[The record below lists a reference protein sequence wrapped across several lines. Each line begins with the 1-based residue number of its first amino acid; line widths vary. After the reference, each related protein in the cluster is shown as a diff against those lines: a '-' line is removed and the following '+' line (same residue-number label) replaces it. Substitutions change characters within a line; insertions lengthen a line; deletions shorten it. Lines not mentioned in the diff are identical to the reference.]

1 MEHILGPPIPLSAFP
16 SLFSSYID
24 TSDKTKRKSIV
35 ITTSRMRVSKHRYIR
50 LFVAPWTVAR
60 QASLSMEL
68 PRQEYW
74 SGLPFPS
81 LVYLAYQILIGYTVC
96 KYFPSFLSSPI
107 TLLIVHRNFW
117 CKEIFSF
124 REVPFICFFLCC
136 LCFWCYS

>member
-74 SGLPFPS
+74 SGLPLTSPGDLSNLGIEPES
-81 LVYLAYQILIGYTVC
+81 LALQADSLPPEPPGKPKDAKHC
-96 KYFPSFLSSPI
+96 
-107 TLLIVHRNFW
+107 
-117 CKEIFSF
+117 
-124 REVPFICFFLCC
+124 
-136 LCFWCYS
+136 